1 MSSVFM
7 LMTEFSETSIFIE
20 GNSYGRP
27 VKVSTENKAIVTG
40 IVLLEIVQLK
50 LCMSVFVWKDDSV
63 RVLAKHVLLWLNLAS
78 WFQSL

>member
-50 LCMSVFVWKDDSV
+50 LCMSVFV
-63 RVLAKHVLLWLNLAS
+63 
-78 WFQSL
+78 